1 MRTCEHIVAIRMVKL
16 CHKIVLKKLILHSHI
31 IRCSCLSSSRT
42 TNLEEAQMLQP
53 TFSCPLIVFFYVT
66 KSDLHAVS
74 ILSYRYYSLSDDGAK
89 INIAS
94 RYISTIFYTQ
104 STTKAVVAPQGTTNR
119 SHCCYKYLSVHSLI
133 QYRLTVICQNHHR
146 YNHIFLCQY

>member
-94 RYISTIFYTQ
+94 RYISTIFELPKRWLHNKAQPNETSVVTNTFQ
-104 STTKAVVAPQGTTNR
+104 SIHKFNIGLP
-119 SHCCYKYLSVHSLI
+119 
-133 QYRLTVICQNHHR
+133 
-146 YNHIFLCQY
+146 

>member
-94 RYISTIFYTQ
+94 RYICTIFYAQ
-104 STTKAVVAPQGTTNR
+104 STTKAWLHHNAPSIETTVVTNTFQ
-119 SHCCYKYLSVHSLI
+119 SI
-133 QYRLTVICQNHHR
+133 
-146 YNHIFLCQY
+146 HIFNIGLQ

>member
-94 RYISTIFYTQ
+94 RYISTIFYIQ
-104 STTKAVVAPQGTTNR
+104 SQLPKRWLHHRAQSIGTTVVTNTFQ
-119 SHCCYKYLSVHSLI
+119 SIH
-133 QYRLTVICQNHHR
+133 
-146 YNHIFLCQY
+146 